1 MGGAIEMQKLSINVG
16 MHSVRVGLV
25 LCAVA
30 AALALAVPTWLSRTF
45 ASAGASSQSG
55 FAIRSLSGSLVR
67 ISSSRYVAYGVR
79 IRAIV
84 CFRTS
89 AGANSYPS
97 AITIGHY
104 LVQKSRWWDAR
115 TVIDHAPWLVPF
127 GEGWHGARCGPVL
140 LEDPIPSD
148 HYGVESIGNRLGCY
162 GISLMIQVG
171 GDRASRRAIVTCGR
185 RFG

>member
-1 MGGAIEMQKLSINVG
+1 MHPVG
-16 MHSVRVGLV
+16 VGRIFRAVAVAVAL
-25 LCAVA
+25 AVA
-30 AALALAVPTWLSRTF
+30 ASLILTS
-45 ASAGASSQSG
+45 ASAGPPSQSR
-55 FAIRSLSGSLVR
+55 FTIRSLNGSLVR

-84 CFRTS
+84 CFRT
-89 AGANSYPS
+89 AAEANSYPS

-104 LVQKSRWWDAR
+104 LVQKSQWWNAR

-127 GEGWHGARCGPVL
+127 GEGWHGRCGPVL
-140 LEDPIPSD
+140 LEDPIPWD
-148 HYGVESIGNRLGCY
+148 HYGVESLGNPLGCY

-171 GDRASRRAIVTCGR
+171 RDRASRRAIVTCGR